1 MEELVFLA
9 HRIPYPP
16 DKGDKIR
23 SWNFLNH
30 LAGRYRIHLGCF
42 IDDPRDWEFTDKLR
56 RLCGECCFVA
66 LKPPLARLLSLRGL
80 LDGRALTL
88 PYYFSGELE
97 RWVRGITRR
106 PQVTHAFIYC
116 SAMAQYIES
125 DAHRRLRSIA
135 DIVDVDSEKWA
146 DYARRKPLGSQW
158 LYAREARRL
167 RQIESAITARFDAT
181 IVATGA
187 ELALLRGFAPPSGGE
202 TLCVPNGVDSDY
214 FSPERA
220 YANPYEA
227 GGPTLVFVG
236 AMDYW
241 PNVDAVTH
249 FARSILPVV
258 RARFATLRFVIVGSN
273 PAPEVEAL
281 ARDPGIIVTG
291 RVPDVRPYMAHAAAI
306 VAPLRV
312 ARGVQNKVLEGMAM
326 AKPVIASPEAL
337 TGITAVIGAEILR
350 AATPEEF
357 VGAIDQAIM
366 TEQGSVIGSQ
376 ARRRVIA
383 DYEWAASLRQLDAA
397 IDGATRKPVAPA
409 TILPGL

>member
-1 MEELVFLA
+1 
-9 HRIPYPP
+9 
-16 DKGDKIR
+16 
-23 SWNFLNH
+23 
-30 LAGRYRIHLGCF
+30 
-42 IDDPRDWEFTDKLR
+42 
-56 RLCGECCFVA
+56 
-66 LKPPLARLLSLRGL
+66 
-80 LDGRALTL
+80 
-88 PYYFSGELE
+88 
-97 RWVRGITRR
+97 
-106 PQVTHAFIYC
+106 
-116 SAMAQYIES
+116 
-125 DAHRRLRSIA
+125 
-135 DIVDVDSEKWA
+135 
-146 DYARRKPLGSQW
+146 
-158 LYAREARRL
+158 
-167 RQIESAITARFDAT
+167 
-181 IVATGA
+181 
-187 ELALLRGFAPPSGGE
+187 
-202 TLCVPNGVDSDY
+202 LCVPNGVDSDY